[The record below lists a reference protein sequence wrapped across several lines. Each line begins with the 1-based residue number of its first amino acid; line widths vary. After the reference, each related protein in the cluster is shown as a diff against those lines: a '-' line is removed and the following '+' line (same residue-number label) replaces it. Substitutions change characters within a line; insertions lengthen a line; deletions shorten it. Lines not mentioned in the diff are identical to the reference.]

1 MADGPSL
8 ALAEWLQK
16 LRLDQYVET
25 FEQNQLRCL
34 QDCQHLSDESLTRL
48 GVLLPGHRKRILSGL
63 SKFFAELPS
72 SAGRPQLPP
81 RRPVPKKRHIFRTA
95 GSLPEQEARRDLA
108 GPSGKE
114 SPPERGSEAPLGLP
128 LIPPPIPPRTGSH
141 PPVKFSASFPD
152 FPADVCSDPRCPS
165 PQPACGR
172 LSPPFP
178 EEGAKPPL
186 PPLPAKR
193 HQVEN
198 RPSLPAVVA
207 PPVPVR
213 PPTLPPRVVAQRAL
227 PR

>member
-25 FEQNQLRCL
+25 FEQNELRSL
-34 QDCQHLSDESLTRL
+34 QDCQHLTDEGLTRL

-95 GSLPEQEARRDLA
+95 ASLPEQEARRDLA
-108 GPSGKE
+108 GLSGKE
-114 SPPERGSEAPLGLP
+114 SPPERGSEAPISLL
-128 LIPPPIPPRTGSH
+128 LIPPPIPPRTSCH
-141 PPVKFSASFPD
+141 PPVKFSASFPE
-152 FPADVCSDPRCPS
+152 FPADVCSDPGCPS
-165 PQPACGR
+165 PQLACER

-193 HQVEN
+193 HQLES
-198 RPSLPAVVA
+198 RPSLPAAA
-207 PPVPVR
+207 PPVPLR
-213 PPTLPPRVVAQRAL
+213 PPTLPPRVVSQRAL